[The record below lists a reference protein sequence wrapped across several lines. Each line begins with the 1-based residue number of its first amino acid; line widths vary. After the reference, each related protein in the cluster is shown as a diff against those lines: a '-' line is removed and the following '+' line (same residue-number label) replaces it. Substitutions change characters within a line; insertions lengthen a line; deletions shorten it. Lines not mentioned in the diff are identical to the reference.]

1 MPFLFLIGPN
11 CEYKN
16 GHVQIGTRIMWP
28 HWRVESGSMSFV
40 ALWFLTYVQTCIFA
54 LFVHIHNYTYVY
66 AYTFMYIHNVQYI
79 ITHLSYIYVYIHM
92 FII

>member
-1 MPFLFLIGPN
+1 MNIKTGMFRLAPGSCGPIG
-11 CEYKN
+11 
-16 GHVQIGTRIMWP
+16 
-28 HWRVESGSMSFV
+28 ESGSMSFV

-66 AYTFMYIHNVQYI
+66 AYTFMYIHNVQYM